1 MVAREHQQIPA
12 TAPQLQHVGLHR
24 LLAHLTAEALV
35 AHVQAAVQSDGLDY
49 HRQELLALGHALQN
63 DAVLHRR
70 TVGQCHVHRHRRQQP
85 TLNRMVGQLARVRE
99 IILVLLVALHHQAK
113 QLEDFVTIAV
123 ERRAIER
130 VAHLVGR
137 PFLLQRLQR
146 EALVLPDGRY
156 QPQALS
162 YCVALIHSI

>member
-1 MVAREHQQIPA
+1 MH
-12 TAPQLQHVGLHR
+12 TK
-24 LLAHLTAEALV
+24 
-35 AHVQAAVQSDGLDY
+35 
-49 HRQELLALGHALQN
+49 N
-63 DAVLHRR
+63 
-70 TVGQCHVHRHRRQQP
+70 GQF
-85 TLNRMVGQLARVRE
+85 ARVRK
-99 IILVLLVALHHQAK
+99 IIAVLLVALHHQAE
-113 QLEDFVTIAV
+113 QLENLVTIAV
-123 ERRAIER
+123 ERRAVEH